1 MIGEGS
7 PRCIDARHTMRI
19 AMLEQMR
26 LMVDDIAV
34 EEAFASD
41 FAEEAAQAE
50 RMGDDATASIMRD
63 LTRRHRVKVL
73 ELDGRLAALR
83 LHYTIMFEH

>member
-1 MIGEGS
+1 MIGQDS
-7 PRCIDARHTMRI
+7 PRRTDARHTMRI
-19 AMLEQMR
+19 AMLERMR
-26 LMVDDIAV
+26 LMVDDIAA

-50 RMGDDATASIMRD
+50 RVGDSDTASIMRD

-73 ELDGRLAALR
+73 EFDGRLAALR
-83 LHYTIMFEH
+83 LHFAMTFGR